1 MDKNFETNC
10 VKVSGKVV
18 EEPVFSHEFFGEKF
32 YKFSLEVARKSLAV
46 DFVPVI
52 VSEFLFAGE
61 ILKTGNYISVH
72 GQFRSYDKHT
82 DCGNR
87 LELNVFAKKIESA
100 DKGVCS
106 NYIALDGYICKE
118 PAARMTPLGRE
129 IADVL
134 IAVNRSCGN
143 SDYIPCI
150 VWERKARH
158 TAALPVGS
166 HVKVL
171 GRIQS
176 REYVKKIDDVE
187 ETRVAYEVSVNNIM
201 LCK

>member
-18 EEPVFSHEFFGEKF
+18 EEPVFSHECFGEKF

-52 VSEFLFAGE
+52 VSEFLIDE
-61 ILKTGNYISVH
+61 ELLRPGNYISAH
-72 GQFRSYDKHT
+72 GSFRSYDKHT

-87 LELNVFAKKIESA
+87 LELNVFAEKIESA
-100 DKGVCS
+100 DRGAYS

-150 VWERKARH
+150 VWERKARY

-176 REYVKKIDDVE
+176 REFVKKIDDVE